1 MSSTPQGLRQRV
13 RSLVDAAW
21 FQRAIIAIIVLNAIT
36 LGLETSS
43 AFVDRFGAILAVLD
57 RAMLGIFVVELLLRL
72 FAYRAAFFRDPW
84 SVFDF
89 VIVGIA
95 VLPNSGAFSVLR
107 AMRVLR
113 VLRLISTVP
122 SMRRVVGALL
132 AALPGMGSIAAMLAL
147 VLYVAAVMAT
157 NLFGTIAPQYFGDLG
172 TSLFTLFQTMTG
184 EAWPDIARSVM
195 VEAPYAWIFF
205 VVFILV
211 STFSV
216 LNLFIAVVVNAMQ
229 EQVADEMRAEEDL
242 HAAAASN
249 ERAVLLDEL
258 RAVRREVADLRE
270 RLPQLR

>member
-43 AFVDRFGAILAVLD
+43 AIVDRLGAVLAVLD

-95 VLPNSGAFSVLR
+95 VLPSSGAFSVLR

>member
-21 FQRAIIAIIVLNAIT
+21 FQRAIIAVIVLNAIT

-43 AFVDRFGAILAVLD
+43 AIVDRLGAVLAVLD

-95 VLPNSGAFSVLR
+95 VLPSSGAFSVLR